1 MPPEECSPARGA
13 FPAATQSDI
22 TRSIEDFTNTT
33 KTLLTAFGDLT
44 GKVNVLSAQV
54 DDLQRRVAHT
64 SANVE
69 SLDKTFTEVL
79 KRERMAME
87 KYGDISSR
95 FQGIQGIHRSEN
107 PNSPGGLAI

>member
-1 MPPEECSPARGA
+1 MPPEEHSPARDG
-13 FPAATQSDI
+13 FPAAAQSDI
-22 TRSIEDFTNTT
+22 TRSIEGFTNTT

-44 GKVNVLSAQV
+44 RKADVLTAQV
-54 DDLQRRVAHT
+54 DDLQKRVAHT
-64 SANVE
+64 SASVE
-69 SLDKTFTEVL
+69 NLNKKFAEVL